1 LLERGKRGGLPHR
14 CMDAT
19 LESEDAEEGYNQR
32 PVTDRTGA
40 RDWRGR
46 SAVLSGQAV
55 SQEAGYRAER
65 CAKRTSREPRSRLQ
79 SGSLC

>member
-1 LLERGKRGGLPHR
+1 
-14 CMDAT
+14 MDAT

-55 SQEAGYRAER
+55 SQEAGYEQSWRWELER
-65 CAKRTSREPRSRLQ
+65 RLLTTEKRVTTTCRVATRQ
-79 SGSLC
+79 GYMQY